1 VKTKSGS
8 DEILRCSF
16 CHKSQ
21 DAVAKLI
28 SSPSDYPRAYICD
41 ECVAV
46 CNSILEDDR
55 TATPAAS
62 TPNQLPKPQEVKT
75 FLDEYVIGQEQTK
88 KKLAVAV
95 YNHYKRI
102 FMNRQKAAGDG
113 IELSKSNILL
123 IGPTGTGKT
132 LLAQTLARM
141 LDVPFAIVDATT
153 LTEAGYVGED
163 VENIILKLLQAA
175 EGDVSRAQTGIIY
188 IDEIDKIGRKDENP
202 SITRDVSGEGV
213 QQALLKILEGTVANV
228 PPQGGRKHPHQEFT
242 PVDTTNILFICG
254 GAFVGLEKIIA
265 RRVGKK
271 SLGFRSG
278 EDAEKDEAVI
288 ARNKRNFELLSEMQ
302 PEDLIKFG
310 LIPEFVGRLPVMGM
324 LEDLDEFALIE
335 ILTRPKNAIV
345 KQYQRL
351 FEFENVRLKFS
362 DDALRAVARQAMA
375 RKVGA
380 RGLRMI
386 LEELMLD
393 LMFHLPSQKKLKEFE
408 VTQQMVEKRNA
419 SLAMMEKAG

>member
-1 VKTKSGS
+1 MKTRSGS
-8 DEILRCSF
+8 EEMLRCSF

-55 TATPAAS
+55 SATPATAV
-62 TPNQLPKPQEVKT
+62 PNQLPKPLEVKT

-102 FMNRQKAAGDG
+102 YMNRQRGNDG
-113 IELSKSNILL
+113 VELTKSNILL

-175 EGDVSRAQTGIIY
+175 EGDVSRTQTGIIY

-213 QQALLKILEGTVANV
+213 QQALLKILEGTIANV

-254 GAFVGLEKIIA
+254 GAFVGLEKIIG

-271 SLGFRSG
+271 ALGFRTG
-278 EDAEKDEAVI
+278 AEEETEQTVASS
-288 ARNKRNFELLSEMQ
+288 KRNFELVSEAQ

-310 LIPEFVGRLPVMGM
+310 LIPEFVGRLPVMGV
-324 LEDLDEFALIE
+324 LQQLDENALVE

-362 DDALRAVARQAMA
+362 DDANRAIARQAMA

-386 LEELMLD
+386 LEELMLE
-393 LMFHLPSQKKLKEFE
+393 LMYSLPSQKKVKEFE
-408 VTQQMVEKRNA
+408 VTREMVEKRDV
-419 SLAMMEKAG
+419 SLAMIEKAAS

>member
-1 VKTKSGS
+1 M
-8 DEILRCSF
+8 LRCSF

-55 TATPAAS
+55 SATPS
-62 TPNQLPKPQEVKT
+62 TAVPNQLPKPLEVKT

-102 FMNRQKAAGDG
+102 YMNRQRGNDG
-113 IELSKSNILL
+113 VELTKSNILL

-175 EGDVSRAQTGIIY
+175 EGDVSRTQTGIIY

-213 QQALLKILEGTVANV
+213 QQALLKILEGTIANV

-254 GAFVGLEKIIA
+254 GAFVGLEKIIG

-271 SLGFRSG
+271 ALGFRTG
-278 EDAEKDEAVI
+278 AEEETEQTVASS
-288 ARNKRNFELLSEMQ
+288 KRNFELVSEAQ

-310 LIPEFVGRLPVMGM
+310 LIPEFVGRLPVMGV
-324 LEDLDEFALIE
+324 LQQLDENALVE

-362 DDALRAVARQAMA
+362 DDANRAIARQAMA

-386 LEELMLD
+386 LEELMLE
-393 LMFHLPSQKKLKEFE
+393 LMYSLPSQKKVKEFE
-408 VTQQMVEKRNA
+408 VTREMVEKRDV
-419 SLAMMEKAG
+419 SLSMIEKAAS

>member
-1 VKTKSGS
+1 
-8 DEILRCSF
+8 
-16 CHKSQ
+16 
-21 DAVAKLI
+21 
-28 SSPSDYPRAYICD
+28 
-41 ECVAV
+41 
-46 CNSILEDDR
+46 
-55 TATPAAS
+55 
-62 TPNQLPKPQEVKT
+62 
-75 FLDEYVIGQEQTK
+75 
-88 KKLAVAV
+88 
-95 YNHYKRI
+95 
-102 FMNRQKAAGDG
+102 
-113 IELSKSNILL
+113 
-123 IGPTGTGKT
+123 
-132 LLAQTLARM
+132 M

-175 EGDVSRAQTGIIY
+175 DGDVARAQTGIIY

-254 GAFVGLEKIIA
+254 GAFVGLERIVG

-271 SLGFRSG
+271 ALGFKALS
-278 EDAEKDEAVI
+278 EKDAQEAGVLP
-288 ARNKRNFELLSEMQ
+288 AQRDTELLRQSQ
-302 PEDLIKFG
+302 PQDLIKFG
-310 LIPEFVGRLPVMGM
+310 LIPEFVGRLPVIGI
-324 LEDLDEFALIE
+324 LDELDEAALVE
-335 ILTRPKNAIV
+335 ILTKPRNAIL

-351 FEFENVRLKFS
+351 FEYEGVRLLFS
-362 DDALRAVARQAMA
+362 DDASRAVAREALA

-393 LMFHLPSQKKLKEFE
+393 LMYHLPSNKKIKELDITAEMVQKRDLS
-408 VTQQMVEKRNA
+408 VT
-419 SLAMMEKAG
+419 LLEKAG